1 MLEKDYYTPS
11 QAARILQVSR
21 RRVTQMLNNG
31 QLRGEQLNNGRW
43 RIPTAAVATLLRDR
57 SKQLALQRG
66 SSVDETLEDLRD
78 RIHSLERR
86 MEHQADALNR
96 TLNHA
101 ERVQEELMVRIR
113 ELEKKLNGDR
123 SSFRLD
129 QRD

>member
-43 RIPTAAVATLLRDR
+43 RIPAAAVATLLRNR
-57 SKQLALQRG
+57 SKQLALRRG
-66 SSVDETLEDLRD
+66 SSVETLEDLRD

-129 QRD
+129 QLD